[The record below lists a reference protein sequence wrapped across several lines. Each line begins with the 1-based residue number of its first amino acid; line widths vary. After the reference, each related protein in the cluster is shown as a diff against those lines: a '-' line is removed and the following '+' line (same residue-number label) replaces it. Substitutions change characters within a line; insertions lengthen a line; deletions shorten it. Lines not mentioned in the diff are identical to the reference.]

1 VSTETT
7 SRSLRPRQRLGPGV
21 SWFGLTLLSILAGS
35 STIAAGASGRSAPI
49 FWVELWVL
57 IAYPIH
63 LLTARRGRFPRLG
76 WFWVVAGVSIAWEAS
91 GLILSADPVR
101 GLRVLAIHVIGLL
114 VYIFVVSVALS
125 RRGAEA
131 VGRMLVLAP
140 VLLLAFSLPSLLAAG
155 GLQEAVSSR
164 AIETALGRSN
174 ALATPFSM
182 FAVLCLGVWAN
193 VPRMRRSA
201 TIGGLSATLG
211 LALTGSRAGFLA
223 TAIGVA
229 ALLLWVARERGVGK
243 SALAAVVI
251 LLLIFAIRETGV
263 TRALEARL
271 LSIEQPERVEESS
284 VQNVFIRLDYWRVAW
299 GMFVDQPVRG
309 EGLGSFGDFYRQ
321 SGAFDLD
328 EERQTDP
335 HNQLLLLLAETG
347 VVGLALAS
355 LLLRYMLTRA
365 WPSRDGHGRW
375 VKASI
380 LAAVLAALMHSLA
393 EPVFRNPASVG
404 LVALLLGLAANA
416 SFCGSAPGAAPKT
429 SDG

>member
-1 VSTETT
+1 MNTETT
-7 SRSLRPRQRLGPGV
+7 GRSLGRQARLGTGV
-21 SWFGLTLLSILAGS
+21 FWLGLTLLSILAGS
-35 STIAAGASGRSAPI
+35 STIAAAASGRSAPI

-57 IAYPIH
+57 IAYPLH
-63 LLTARRGRFPRLG
+63 LLTARRGRLPRLG
-76 WFWVVAGVSIAWEAS
+76 WFWVVAAVSIAWEAS
-91 GLILSADPVR
+91 GLIPSADPVR

-114 VYIFVVSVALS
+114 VYIFVVSVSLS
-125 RRGAEA
+125 PRGAE
-131 VGRMLVLAP
+131 VLTRMLVLAP
-140 VLLLAFSLPSLLAAG
+140 VVLLAFSLPSLLGAG
-155 GLQEAVSSR
+155 GLQEAISSR

-174 ALATPFSM
+174 ALATPFSI
-182 FAVLCLGVWAN
+182 FGVLCMGVWVN

-223 TAIGVA
+223 TAIGLA
-229 ALLLWVARERGVGK
+229 ALLLWVARERGVRK
-243 SALAAVVI
+243 SALAAVAI
-251 LLLIFAIRETGV
+251 LALIMAVRETGV

-271 LSIEQPERVEESS
+271 VSIEQPERVEESS

-347 VVGLALAS
+347 VVGLTLTS
-355 LLLRYMLTRA
+355 LLLRDMLTRA
-365 WPSRDGHGRW
+365 WPRRDAEGRW
-375 VKASI
+375 AKASI
-380 LAAVLAALMHSLA
+380 LVAVLAALMHSLA

-404 LVALLLGLAANA
+404 LVALLLGLASNGT
-416 SFCGSAPGAAPKT
+416 FCGSVPGAAPKT
-429 SDG
+429 PDA